1 MDRLESLS
9 HSKWEC
15 KYHIV
20 FIPKCRRKTLYKPK
34 SRDLNLFSLGS
45 CPFFVIFYAS
55 NVRLARVAQVNAQ
68 LRSIFLS
75 EMTVRSNVG
84 QAPPERFPPNLCR
97 EALVPTTWLC
107 FPFIRQ

>member
-1 MDRLESLS
+1 MPRGPFKPVI
-9 HSKWEC
+9 H
-15 KYHIV
+15 
-20 FIPKCRRKTLYKPK
+20 PK